1 MIIHLKTKYLD
12 EDAEVAFAKYPYS
25 QKVAIRLNS
34 LRSWAAP
41 LGEPLAVASV
51 NIEGPLEPRE
61 IAIKDYSEGEGMLA
75 ALIAAGIVEDTGVAL
90 ASGYVSTPIA
100 RLTDTALTEAKRQGV
115 VITE

>member
-34 LRSWAAP
+34 LI
-41 LGEPLAVASV
+41 GEPLAVASV

-75 ALIAAGIVEDTGVAL
+75 ALIAAGIVEDTGVSV
-90 ASGYVSTPIA
+90 ASGYVSIPIA